1 MHSEEITLK
10 LCLKFL
16 SSERKTSANMTKFLK
31 NLHIV
36 EGYIVHLNLSLQQDQ
51 SQLFSSIRLE
61 VMKKRTAG
69 GPNLGI
75 ENFDILTLTIFET
88 IGIASRKKHS
98 DF

>member
-1 MHSEEITLK
+1 MVDRCI
-10 LCLKFL
+10 
-16 SSERKTSANMTKFLK
+16 
-31 NLHIV
+31 I
-36 EGYIVHLNLSLQQDQ
+36 HLNLSLQQDQ

-75 ENFDILTLTIFET
+75 ENFDILTLTIFKT

>member
-1 MHSEEITLK
+1 
-10 LCLKFL
+10 
-16 SSERKTSANMTKFLK
+16 MTKFLK